1 MTVATL
7 EVAPPAAS
15 RRARRCSLIPP
26 PIPETPRGLSRLDRQ
41 VTWSVS
47 VYRHSGGAEVH
58 EYTSHRL
65 ASPALVREHVDLA
78 RERPWVSR
86 IGLTEHVREVTRRWI
101 SETDLPGDGLPA
113 VPPAP
118 AGGIVAARFYE
129 IEGSKVDGLLSADD
143 ARDHLQELRRVSGG
157 AAGAGETA
165 RPARLS
171 LWEVT
176 VVDFARPMSED
187 ALPRS
192 A

>member
-1 MTVATL
+1 M
-7 EVAPPAAS
+7 
-15 RRARRCSLIPP
+15 
-26 PIPETPRGLSRLDRQ
+26 
-41 VTWSVS
+41 TWSVS
-47 VYRHSGGAEVH
+47 VYRHSGDADVH

-86 IGLTEHVREVTRRWI
+86 IGLTEHVREVTRRSI
-101 SETDLPGDGLPA
+101 SETDLPGGGLPA
-113 VPPAP
+113 AVPAP

-129 IEGSKVDGLLSADD
+129 IEGSEVDGLLSADD

-157 AAGAGETA
+157 AAGAAESTH
-165 RPARLS
+165 PAGLR

-176 VVDFARPMSED
+176 VVDFARPTSED

>member
-1 MTVATL
+1 M
-7 EVAPPAAS
+7 
-15 RRARRCSLIPP
+15 
-26 PIPETPRGLSRLDRQ
+26 
-41 VTWSVS
+41 TWSVS
-47 VYRHSGGAEVH
+47 VYRHSGDAEVH

-113 VPPAP
+113 AVSAP
-118 AGGIVAARFYE
+118 AGGSVAARFYE
-129 IEGSKVDGLLSADD
+129 IEGSEVDGLLSADD
-143 ARDHLQELRRVSGG
+143 ARDHLQELRRASGS
-157 AAGAGETA
+157 AAGAAESA
-165 RPARLS
+165 RPAGLI

-176 VVDFARPMSED
+176 VVDFARATSEG